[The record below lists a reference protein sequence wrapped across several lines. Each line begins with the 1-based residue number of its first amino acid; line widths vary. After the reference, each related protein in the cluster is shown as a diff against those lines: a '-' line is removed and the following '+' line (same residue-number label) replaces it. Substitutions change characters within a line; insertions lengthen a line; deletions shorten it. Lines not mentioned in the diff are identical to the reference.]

1 MKQVKAVIRHEQL
14 EGVRDS
20 LDKLGAHGIT
30 ITEVK
35 GSGQQRGYTE
45 TYRGTKAVIHFRPKI
60 ELTVV
65 VHDNMLDQIIETIID
80 QAKTGEVGDG
90 KIFVLPVEQAI
101 RIRTG
106 DRGDTAL

>member
-1 MKQVKAVIRHEQL
+1 MKQIKAIIRHEQL

-20 LDKLGAHGIT
+20 LDKMGIHGIT

-45 TYRGTKAVIHFRPKI
+45 TYRGAKAVIHFRPKI

-65 VHDNMLDQIIETIID
+65 VHDQVVDQIVETIVS
-80 QAKTGEVGDG
+80 QARTGDVGDG
-90 KIFVLPVEQAI
+90 KIFIIPVDNAI

-106 DRGDTAL
+106 EKGETAL

>member
-1 MKQVKAVIRHEQL
+1 MKQIKAIIRHEQL

-20 LDKLGAHGIT
+20 LDKLGIHGIT

-45 TYRGTKAVIHFRPKI
+45 TYRGAKLAIHFRPKI

-65 VHDNMLDQIIETIID
+65 IHDELTEQVIETIVNNA
-80 QAKTGEVGDG
+80 QTGDVGDG
-90 KIFVLPVEQAI
+90 KIFIIPVEEAV

-106 DRGDTAL
+106 ERGENAL